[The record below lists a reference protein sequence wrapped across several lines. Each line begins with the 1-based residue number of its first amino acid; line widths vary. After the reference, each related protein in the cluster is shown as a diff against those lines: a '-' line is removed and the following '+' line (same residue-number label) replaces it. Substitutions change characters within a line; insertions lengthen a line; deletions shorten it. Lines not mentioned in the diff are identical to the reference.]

1 MIIYFIN
8 KIIFLFT
15 FKIVLFDSVAPD
27 VKIISFS
34 SAPIRSATYLRA
46 IYIALSDSHPYS

>member
-1 MIIYFIN
+1 MIIYIIN
-8 KIIFLFT
+8 NFFLFT